1 MEKMNDNHPWSESA
15 LQPPA
20 TPAEPAATFC
30 AGRKEWIYGLLALI
44 CGMMLCNFVLYGGF
58 QLGFAIAMCAY
69 ILCAAG
75 YLLASGAK
83 LSVYSGLLLGL
94 SLVIAAGFGRS
105 DDGFVK
111 FVMTC
116 FLAVS
121 VNLGL
126 CLMAGQNRRCPDRA
140 SSLADAGR
148 TVFTMGY
155 GQLSGGMGGLFRS
168 FKLKGTVAKTLGSVA
183 VGLLILLPVL
193 GIVVSLL
200 VEADAA
206 FESLIDCIPE
216 FQMDE
221 TLVTVI
227 VGFCVF
233 CVLYTRAVALIR
245 MKPAEPVVK
254 DRKGINKITMNT
266 ALIGLSLVYLLY
278 LVSQLAYFVSGFA
291 GIVPKGYSM
300 AEYARRGF
308 FEMAWLCAINM
319 GLIALAVSLVRKT
332 GEKAPLST
340 RLLCLFVGLV
350 TLFLVAVAS
359 AKMLTYIRGYGLTRL
374 RVMTQLIIIFFGL
387 MAVTVSVSLFVKK
400 PRYMPVLLIG
410 ALLLGGS
417 AFWADVD
424 TVVAAYNVHAYQTG
438 RLETVDVYYLWELG
452 SGAVPQI
459 AKLVDDENP
468 DVAKAAQWALNRS
481 GSYWEDFRSWN
492 YADWCARAYVTEARE
507 TNQERGHAFPNAMR
521 YLGCTEK

>member
-15 LQPPA
+15 LKTPT
-20 TPAEPAATFC
+20 TPAQPASAFP
-30 AGRKEWIYGLLALI
+30 ASRKELIYGLLALI
-44 CGMMLCNFVLYGGF
+44 CSLMLCNFVIYGGF
-58 QLGFAIAMCAY
+58 QLGFAIAFCAY

-75 YLLASGAK
+75 YLLAAGK
-83 LSVYSGLLLGL
+83 RLSVYSGLLLGL
-94 SLVIAAGFGRS
+94 SLIIAAGFGRS

-111 FVMTC
+111 SVMVC

-126 CLMAGQNRRCPDRA
+126 CLMAGQNRRCPGSA
-140 SSLADAGR
+140 GSLADAGR

-155 GQLSGGMGGLFRS
+155 GQLSGGIGGLFRS
-168 FKLKGTVAKTLGSVA
+168 LKLKGSAAKTVGSVA

-206 FESLIDCIPE
+206 FESVMNKIPE
-216 FQMDE
+216 FEMDE
-221 TLVTVI
+221 TLSTVI
-227 VGFCVF
+227 CGIGVF
-233 CVLYTRAVALIR
+233 CVIYTRAVALA
-245 MKPAEPVVK
+245 KLKQAQPVEK
-254 DRKGINKITMNT
+254 SSGKGLNKITMNT
-266 ALIGLSLVYLLY
+266 ALIGLCLVYLLY
-278 LVSQLAYFVSGFA
+278 LVSQLAYFVNGFA

-319 GLIALAVSLVRKT
+319 GLIALAVSIVRKS
-332 GEKAPLST
+332 GDRAPLST
-340 RLLCLFVGLV
+340 RLLCLFLGLV

-359 AKMLTYIRGYGLTRL
+359 SKMLTYIGGYGLTRL
-374 RVMTQLIIIFFGL
+374 RVMTQLILIFFGL
-387 MAVTVSVSLFVKK
+387 MALTVSVSLFLKK

-417 AFWADVD
+417 TIWVDVD

-438 RLETVDVYYLWELG
+438 TLKTVDVYYLGNLG
-452 SGAVPQI
+452 SGAIPQI
-459 AKLVDDENP
+459 AKLVDDQNP
-468 DVAKAAQWALNRS
+468 DVAKAAQWVLSNS
-481 GSYWEDFRSWN
+481 DVYWEDFRSWN
-492 YADWCARAYVTEARE
+492 YADWRAKAYVTEAWDTNRE
-507 TNQERGHAFPNAMR
+507 MVDAFPNAMR
-521 YLGCTEK
+521 YR

>member
-1 MEKMNDNHPWSESA
+1 MEKMNDNHPWSEPA

-20 TPAEPAATFC
+20 TPAQPASAFT

-44 CGMMLCNFVLYGGF
+44 CGMMLCNFVIYSGF
-58 QLGFAIAMCAY
+58 ELGFAIAMCAY

-94 SLVIAAGFGRS
+94 SLIIAAGFGRS

-111 FVMTC
+111 SVMVG

-126 CLMAGQNRRCPDRA
+126 CLMAGQNRRSPSTA
-140 SSLADAGR
+140 GSLADAGR

-168 FKLKGTVAKTLGSVA
+168 LKLKSSAAKALGAVA
-183 VGLLILLPVL
+183 VGLLILVPVL

-206 FESLIDCIPE
+206 FESVIDCLPE
-216 FQMDE
+216 FEMNE
-221 TLVTVI
+221 TLTTVI
-227 VGFCVF
+227 VGFGLF
-233 CVLYTRAVALIR
+233 CVLYTRSVALVR
-245 MKPAEPVVK
+245 AEKAEPVVK
-254 DRKGINKITMNT
+254 EQKGINKITMNT
-266 ALIGLSLVYLLY
+266 ALIGLCLVYVLY
-278 LVSQLAYFVSGFA
+278 LVSQLAYFMGGFA
-291 GIVPKGYSM
+291 GIVPQGYSM

-332 GEKAPLST
+332 GDKAPLST

-438 RLETVDVYYLWELG
+438 ALETMDVYYLWELG
-452 SGAVPQI
+452 SGAVPQV
-459 AKLVDDENP
+459 AKLVDDADP
-468 DVAKAAQWALNRS
+468 AVAEAARWVLDHSSAD
-481 GSYWEDFRSWN
+481 WDDFRGWN
-492 YADWCARAYVTEARE
+492 YADWQAKQCILKQTDLESITADIRQY
-507 TNQERGHAFPNAMR
+507 N
-521 YLGCTEK
+521 